1 MDFIQEYIEEA
12 KQVLKS
18 LEGALMQFEQRSA
31 DPEEINTVYRYLHTL
46 KGSAGMFGFHDVERL
61 SHELESVYSDIRDGI
76 RQQDEFIIDLTLHA
90 VDVLGDLLDGKDAV
104 KEADKIIGDIGNIK
118 SGADLNNASANS
130 GASSGK
136 EEGFI
141 VILKPEKEIF
151 KRGINFQAIIED
163 VHQLGSCEFIVHNE
177 VVPFERQL
185 ANKQVE
191 SWFEI
196 ILLSSVGLESVKEVF
211 LFMKPSE
218 YSVFQ
223 ITGVELF
230 TSESYKSI
238 VALNDQDIQHR
249 IGIIKSLN
257 PAILANAK
265 QVSISPPAGRAGNAE
280 EQIDAAVAIEDDS
293 DEDEQSTRIIRKS
306 KKNGNVTVATQ
317 KLDQLINIVS
327 ELVIFRSEIHHLMGD
342 IKNREI
348 SEALE
353 RLERLTLRLRDSAF
367 NIRLVPLNILNV
379 KLQRLIRS
387 VSKELGKEVEFITE
401 GLDTEL
407 DRSMINALEAPLM
420 HIIRNAIDHGIEM
433 PEERERRNKPRKGL
447 LKFYSYNSGDHVFI
461 QMQDDGNG
469 IDFDKIRAKGIE
481 KGLLNKNQTYSE
493 KELLNIMMA
502 PGFSTADQVT
512 TVSGRGVGMDVVKKD
527 IAAIRGDIEVSTEK
541 GLGSIFTLRLPLT
554 LTILDTLVVK
564 VSDNKYLLPISEVQ
578 FCYEEDHAKLFNK
591 KSRQINFQGQ
601 LMPFVSLREY
611 FGIEEKNEK
620 ETVIVVN
627 KNDTKIAVVVD
638 SILGKLQTVYKPL
651 NELLHPAQCFSGAS
665 ILGDGSMAFILNA
678 LKLSA

>member
-18 LEGALMQFEQRSA
+18 LEEALLQFEQRSA

-76 RQQDEFIIDLTLHA
+76 RQQDDFIIDLTLHA

-104 KEADKIIGDIGNIK
+104 KEADKIISDIGGIK
-118 SGADLNNASANS
+118 SGAGSTTVS
-130 GASSGK
+130 SSKGASGK
-136 EEGFI
+136 EEGF
-141 VILKPEKEIF
+141 VIILRPDKDIF

-177 VVPFERQL
+177 IVPFERQL
-185 ANKQVE
+185 ANKQIE

-196 ILLSSVGLESVKEVF
+196 LLASNAGLEAVKDVF
-211 LFMKPSE
+211 LFMKQSE
-218 YSVFQ
+218 YTVLEIASAD
-223 ITGVELF
+223 LF
-230 TSESYKSI
+230 TSSEYRNFI
-238 VALNDQDIQHR
+238 QLNDQDVQRR
-249 IGIIKSLN
+249 IEIINGLN
-257 PAILANAK
+257 PEILACQEKAAA
-265 QVSISPPAGRAGNAE
+265 SIDELGE
-280 EQIDAAVAIEDDS
+280 TVAVGDEDS
-293 DEDEQSTRIIRKS
+293 DDDEQSTRIIRKS
-306 KKNGNVTVATQ
+306 KKNGNVSVGTQ

-327 ELVIFRSEIHHLMGD
+327 ELVIFRSEIAHLMGG

-353 RLERLTLRLRDSAF
+353 KLERLTLRLRDSAF

-420 HIIRNAIDHGIEM
+420 HIIRNAIDHGIEK

-461 QMQDDGNG
+461 QLQDDGNG

-493 KELLNIMMA
+493 KELLNVMMA
-502 PGFSTADQVT
+502 PGFSTADKVT

-601 LMPFVSLREY
+601 LMPFVSMREY

-620 ETVIVVN
+620 ETVIIVN

-638 SILGKLQTVYKPL
+638 SIQGKLQTVYKPL

>member
-104 KEADKIIGDIGNIK
+104 KEADKIIGDIGSLK
-118 SGADLNNASANS
+118 PGADVTN
-130 GASSGK
+130 ASSGSNTASGN

-141 VILKPEKEIF
+141 VILRPEKEIF

-163 VHQLGSCEFIVHNE
+163 VHQLGSCEFIIHNE
-177 VVPFERQL
+177 AVPFERQL
-185 ANKQVE
+185 ANKQIE

-196 ILLSSVGLESVKEVF
+196 ILVSSVGLESVKDVF
-211 LFMKPSE
+211 LFMKPAE

-223 ITGVELF
+223 VTGEDLF
-230 TSESYKSI
+230 TSESYKALI
-238 VALNDQDIQHR
+238 KLNDQDIQHR
-249 IGIIKSLN
+249 IGIINGLS
-257 PAILANAK
+257 PAILTNTK
-265 QVSISPPAGRAGNAE
+265 QASTSSDE
-280 EQIDAAVAIEDDS
+280 EQIDAVVAEDD

-327 ELVIFRSEIHHLMGD
+327 ELVIFRSEMHHLMGG
-342 IKNREI
+342 IKNREV

-353 RLERLTLRLRDSAF
+353 KLERLTLRLRDSAF

-420 HIIRNAIDHGIEM
+420 HIIRNAIDHGIEK
-433 PEERERRNKPRKGL
+433 PEERERQNKPRKGL

-461 QMQDDGNG
+461 QLQDDGNG

-502 PGFSTADQVT
+502 PGFSTADKVT

-527 IAAIRGDIEVSTEK
+527 IAAIRGDVEVSTEK

-578 FCYEEDHAKLFNK
+578 FCYEEDHTKLFNK

-620 ETVIVVN
+620 ETVIVIN